1 MDKCEQFYLD
11 NKDYFE
17 MVLQCES
24 SYGRGFLIFRKGGET
39 LVQFKISEMP
49 LYQETARFII
59 MVTQAVK
66 EGKIR
71 L

>member
-24 SYGRGFLIFRKGGET
+24 SYERGFIVFRKGGET

-49 LYQETARFII
+49 LYQDTARFII
-59 MVTQAVK
+59 TVTQAVK